1 VQAVTVSHRR
11 AAADVAIQ
19 VAGRLFNLG
28 LGVAVT
34 LIIVRLLGDAKF
46 GQWSTILAVVQ
57 IAAYVADFGLE
68 QVVVRQAATDPDDE
82 AKWLGALVV
91 LRVALGVP
99 VFLAALVLLAIIA
112 TNDAMLVASMIVIAM
127 SIVTAPMF
135 LRPIFQLRTRND
147 VPVFAMTVQ
156 SVLWTA
162 GAAALLAAGTGAG
175 LEAVAALFAATTT
188 IGALVVMIAGLRVL
202 RPQLRHV
209 RPQIREI
216 LRVGVPIGIAGLLVT
231 AYAKIDQILVFV
243 IVGDRAAGLYGAAYR
258 FLDQAQFL
266 PTSVMTTLYPM
277 MARAYASDRDQL
289 RRLMQVAI
297 EVLLIGSLPVL
308 AFMIAAGPQVMGFI
322 FGESFAPA
330 GHALAI
336 LMGSFVIISVGY
348 VAGYLI
354 VVVDEQRTF
363 MRYAVIGLIINLAL
377 NLTLLPHFHYIAA
390 AWATLIT
397 DIVVTGLTVVLVRRR
412 LEFVPDTS
420 RIVRALV
427 ASVVLGVGVALFR
440 HAIAVWL
447 LAIVAAAG
455 YAVLCLAFG
464 AVRPRQTFDLLRGA
478 RA

>member
-1 VQAVTVSHRR
+1 VTVSHRR

-34 LIIVRLLGDAKF
+34 LIIVRLLGDARF

-68 QVVVRQAATDPDDE
+68 QVVVRQAATDPEQE

-91 LRVALGVP
+91 LRVVLGVP
-99 VFLAALVLLAIIA
+99 VFLVALALLAIIA
-112 TNDAMLVASMIVIAM
+112 TDHAMLVASVIVIAM

-147 VPVFAMTVQ
+147 VPVAAMTVQ

-162 GAAALLAAGTGAG
+162 GAAALLAAGAGAG

-231 AYAKIDQILVFV
+231 AYAKIDQVLVFV

-266 PTSVMTTLYPM
+266 PISVMTTLYPM
-277 MARAYASDRDQL
+277 MARAYVADRDQL
-289 RRLMQVAI
+289 RRLIQVTI
-297 EVLLIGSLPVL
+297 EILLIGSLPVL
-308 AFMIAAGPQVMGFI
+308 AFMIAAGPQVMAFI
-322 FGESFAPA
+322 FGESFAQA

-336 LMGSFVIISVGY
+336 LMGAFVVISIGY
-348 VAGYLI
+348 VSGSLI
-354 VVVDEQRTF
+354 IVLDEQRTF
-363 MRYAVIGLIINLAL
+363 MRYALIGLVVNLAL
-377 NLTLLPHFHYIAA
+377 NVTLLPRFHYVAA

-397 DIVVTGLTVVLVRRR
+397 DAVVTGLAVLLVRRK
-412 LEFVPDTS
+412 LEFKPDTS
-420 RIVRALV
+420 RIVRALL
-427 ASVVLGVGVALFR
+427 ASAVLGVGVALFR
-440 HAIAVWL
+440 HQIVVWL
-447 LAIVAAAG
+447 LAMIAAAA

-464 AVRPRQTFDLLRGA
+464 AVRPRQTIDLLRSA
-478 RA
+478 RV